1 MTQDLKTKIAEA
13 IERVTEMADRW
24 EDDAKLEDMVRAGLQ
39 GELDLFHE
47 TPRPPNVNLRLV
59 RAAVDAESN
68 AKRFRK
74 DAAGAIVPAWFI
86 TELTAKHNDRLVL
99 SADFGTAV
107 SKNPY
112 LAFKFKGGAVGDK
125 ISVMW
130 KDNKGE
136 TRTDE
141 AKIA

>member
-1 MTQDLKTKIAEA
+1 MATNPMKIRASTKDG
-13 IERVTEMADRW
+13 VTEVKA
-24 EDDAKLEDMVRAGLQ
+24 LIS
-39 GELDLFHE
+39 HE
-47 TPRPPNVNLRLV
+47 METGQ
-59 RAAVDAESN
+59 
-68 AKRFRK
+68 RK
-74 DAAGAIVPAWFI
+74 NAAGAVVPAWFI
-86 TELTAKHNDRLVL
+86 TELIAKHNDTLVL
-99 SADFGTAV
+99 AAEFGTAV

-125 ISVMW
+125 ITVMW